1 MGIIKVDFTANKQIT
16 LSCKGEHNKV
26 DSGSVKETSH
36 SKCSEVKNP
45 TFHY

>member
-16 LSCKGEHNKV
+16 LSCKGEHNEV
-26 DSGSVKETSH
+26 DSAKETSH
-36 SKCSEVKNP
+36 SKCSEVKDT